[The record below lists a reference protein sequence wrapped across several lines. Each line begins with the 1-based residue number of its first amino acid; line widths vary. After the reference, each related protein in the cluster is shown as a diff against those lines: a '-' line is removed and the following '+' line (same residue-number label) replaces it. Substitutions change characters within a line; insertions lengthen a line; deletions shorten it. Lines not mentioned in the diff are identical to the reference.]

1 MQEKKWKKEKWILA
15 IDFRG
20 TVEAPS
26 PIIQKGGVW
35 FMFLYR
41 ITKTNPAA
49 DPCFFSYSMFISS
62 LVALH
67 LFDEMP
73 HQTDSSNPLQ

>member
-1 MQEKKWKKEKWILA
+1 
-15 IDFRG
+15 
-20 TVEAPS
+20 
-26 PIIQKGGVW
+26 
-35 FMFLYR
+35 MFLYR

-73 HQTDSSNPLQ
+73 HQTDSSNPLQWDTKQNPYSVTSITITLFALQLSNQTPW